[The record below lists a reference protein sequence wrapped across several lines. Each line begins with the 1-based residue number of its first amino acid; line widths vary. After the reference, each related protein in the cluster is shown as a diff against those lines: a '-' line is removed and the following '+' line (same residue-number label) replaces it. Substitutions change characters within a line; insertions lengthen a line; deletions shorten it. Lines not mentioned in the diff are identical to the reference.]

1 MNKQEAIDDIENAIP
16 DFLLN
21 DYQRGKEAG
30 LSYALELV
38 EELDEP
44 EKVVIPQSVAD
55 WLEVCK
61 ENLAIGLFVAVNPNV
76 LEVNNQ
82 SAETIYWLKS
92 ARNQETFAKAWLYG
106 YEIEKEKLYTVKFS
120 NEDFGKIY
128 IGIFKAVNKF
138 GISSLPLNDDDVKSW
153 FTKDELE
160 RFKFWDNPAFEIKE
174 VKKEE
179 E

>member
-44 EKVVIPQSVAD
+44 KKPVVPQFIDTWIQGAEYNGFDLYEAMTDEAMTDDEIPDKVATWIQCNS
-55 WLEVCK
+55 
-61 ENLAIGLFVAVNPNV
+61 
-76 LEVNNQ
+76 
-82 SAETIYWLKS
+82 
-92 ARNQETFAKAWLYG
+92 ETFAKAWLYG
-106 YEIEKEKLYTVKFS
+106 YEVEKEKLYTVRLKATGEF
-120 NEDFGKIY
+120 IY
-128 IGIFKAVNKF
+128 FKKLFQCYNSGTSVKPVAHDNKEYHHAENV
-138 GISSLPLNDDDVKSW
+138 LK
-153 FTKDELE
+153 ELL
-160 RFKFWDNPAFEIKE
+160 FWDNPAFEIKE